1 MQSTEAQLAET
12 TAQLQDLKSRQ
23 KLLEAR
29 NALLE
34 KVANTQKQL
43 DAPQAVTTASLPWQV
58 LKDWHSA
65 VAPAYVT
72 VAQQLHSKPY
82 LM

>member
-12 TAQLQDLKSRQ
+12 AAQLQDLKSMQ
-23 KLLEAR
+23 KLLQAR

-43 DAPQAVTTASLPWQV
+43 DAPQAAITVTLPWQV
-58 LKDWHSA
+58 FEDWHSA
-65 VAPAYVT
+65 VVPAYFT
-72 VAQQLHSKPY
+72 VAQQLHSK
-82 LM
+82 L